1 MNYSLTD
8 SLNSIRASL
17 SSFTP
22 EILLT
27 AAILIL
33 LTAGLILRNS
43 RVFFHIIAAV
53 FFVATTGLVLNDI
66 LLATGDQV
74 LFSGLVKKDS
84 FTDFLK
90 LLFNLSGLLSVYMT
104 SRSHKPQERLPEY
117 YALITTVVL
126 GAHLLV
132 MSNNLLFLFLSLE
145 VVSIASYVLTAFA
158 FTKTA
163 TEGSLKYFIFGAV
176 ASSVMLYGFSLL
188 YGITG
193 SADFTSEAFAQA
205 LMQPVTLLVIIAAFF
220 SMAGFLFKVAAVP
233 MHPWAPDVYEAASMP
248 VVALFSVVPKLAGMG
263 ILAKF
268 LFALQ
273 LSTSPAVDWQFV
285 FVVIVCATLTVG
297 NFSAL
302 SQQNVKR
309 LMGYSSIAQ
318 SGFLL
323 VGLLTFSAEGLHFFL
338 FYASVYVILNYLVF
352 LYLQFF
358 EKYGITTIAGFSGVS
373 KSFLWPSIFLLVGLI
388 GLTGLPPTAGFT
400 GKLFLFTGL
409 WDAYASTDK
418 PSLLILFIFG
428 LFNTVVALFY
438 YIRIS
443 YFSFIR
449 SANSVFAENKLTS
462 LNFLGAILVVVI
474 LILFFS
480 PGLLMGWI
488 NKINFAF

>member
-8 SLNSIRASL
+8 SLNSIRTSL

-33 LTAGLILRNS
+33 LIAGLILRNS
-43 RVFFHIIAAV
+43 RVLFHIIAAV

-66 LLATGDQV
+66 LLATGDQL

-104 SRSHKPQERLPEY
+104 SRSHKPQERLSEY

-205 LMQPVTLLVIIAAFF
+205 LMQPVTLLFIIAAFF

-248 VVALFSVVPKLAGMG
+248 VVAFFSVVPKLAGMG

-273 LSTSPAVDWQFV
+273 LSTSPAIDWQFV

-358 EKYGITTIAGFSGVS
+358 EKYGITTIAGFAGVS

-449 SANSVFAENKLTS
+449 SANSVFTENKLTS